1 MIVHKTNNA
10 AITMY
15 YLHSCILLAEISNN
29 VNYSIK
35 STFSN
40 KNIRKNSNL

>member
-10 AITMY
+10 AITVY

-29 VNYSIK
+29 VNYRTIVSNPPFEIK
-35 STFSN
+35 
-40 KNIRKNSNL
+40 I